1 VRSRWTSF
9 PTTRKRNG
17 HSARSRRLLPHD
29 LREHGRP
36 GARLLHFAGTGL
48 ATLLVVAALRDLRWR
63 PWLLLTAPVAGYGRA
78 WLAHFLVERNR
89 RATFR
94 HPLWSL
100 RGDYR
105 MLQLWLSGRL
115 DDQLRQVGLG

>member
-1 VRSRWTSF
+1 MPQRL
-9 PTTRKRNG
+9 
-17 HSARSRRLLPHD
+17 SRRAEAERRFRSFDEFFPHY

-36 GARLLHFAGTGL
+36 GTRLLHFAGTGL
-48 ATLLVVAALRDLRWR
+48 ATVLLVAALTNRRWR
-63 PWLLLTAPVAGYGRA
+63 PWLLLATPVAGYGPA

-89 RATFR
+89 PATFR
-94 HPLWSL
+94 HPIWSL

-115 DDQLRQVGLG
+115 DDQLRQASLG